1 MANRTLALVALGL
14 VVGWAAPQ
22 AVACWDNTDLFVVK
36 LKKLNLSTEQLKDVF
51 VYQKQHKAVVDRAH
65 REKLGCRY
73 HENHEAVFQKQAIGV
88 LTDAQFKKHTGRVR
102 TKVESLEYENRL
114 LKKKI
119 AKMEKR
125 IKALEKQLQQQIEAK
140 KRAAEQAKKQ
150 K

>member
-1 MANRTLALVALGL
+1 MAKRILVVVAFGL
-14 VVGWAAPQ
+14 VVGWMAPQ

-51 VYQKQHKAVVDRAH
+51 VYQKQHRAVVVRAH
-65 REKLGCRY
+65 RERLGCKY
-73 HENHEAVFQKQAIGV
+73 HEDHEAVFQKQAIGV

-119 AKMEKR
+119 EKMEKR
-125 IKALEKQLQQQIEAK
+125 IQALEKQLEEAK